1 MDSPLTK
8 HEQDGKPS
16 FLDVTPERLSKLT
29 ASQLAD
35 DMERAL
41 DFMSDETYDDAVIDA
56 YLEALDRV
64 APMPEYPDAATTYAE
79 FRDKIRSISEELA
92 PAKSPAV
99 PSRGI
104 RRGRQLLRTV
114 LVAAVLVAC
123 LFSGMVVAQASGL
136 DVFGAIARWTAD
148 AFSFGDVSTLAASD
162 IEEQLFYTEPD
173 KTVPEEYKE
182 LQTELKHRGFPLYFP
197 EIPEGFE
204 LVDNFLYV
212 SEQDGGLNYSN
223 CYLRESDMIGLA
235 VNQNIETPEK
245 IYEKDDSPVE
255 EYLYNGVMHYLFTN
269 LDNQVAVWIVGYL
282 EYSISTTLSKDELK
296 ELVQS
301 VY

>member
-64 APMPEYPDAATTYAE
+64 APMPEYPDAATTYTE
-79 FRDKIRSISEELA
+79 FRDKIRSISEELT
-92 PAKSPAV
+92 PAKSSAV
-99 PSRGI
+99 PSHGI

-269 LDNQVAVWIVGYL
+269 LDNQVAVWIVGDL

>member
-269 LDNQVAVWIVGYL
+269 LDNQVAVWIVGDL

>member
-35 DMERAL
+35 YMERAL

-269 LDNQVAVWIVGYL
+269 LDNQVAVWIVGDL

>member
-56 YLEALDRV
+56 
-64 APMPEYPDAATTYAE
+64 YPDAATTYAE

-269 LDNQVAVWIVGYL
+269 LDNQVAVWIVGDL

>member
-79 FRDKIRSISEELA
+79 FRDKIRSISEELT
-92 PAKSPAV
+92 PAKSSAV
-99 PSRGI
+99 PSHGI

-114 LVAAVLVAC
+114 LIAAVLVAC

-148 AFSFGDVSTLAASD
+148 AFSFGDVSILAASD

-269 LDNQVAVWIVGYL
+269 LDNQVAVWIAGDL

-296 ELVQS
+296 ELVRS

>member
-99 PSRGI
+99 LSCGI

-123 LFSGMVVAQASGL
+123 LFSGMVVVQASGV

-148 AFSFGDVSTLAASD
+148 AFSFGDVSTLATSD
-162 IEEQLFYTEPD
+162 TEEQLHYTEPA
-173 KTVPEEYKE
+173 KTVPEEYRE
-182 LQTELKHRGFPLYFP
+182 LQTELKQRNLPFYFP
-197 EIPEGFE
+197 EIPVEFE
-204 LVDNFLYV
+204 LSNSALYV
-212 SEQDGGLNYSN
+212 STTDGSLVYGNT
-223 CYLRESDMIGLA
+223 YLHDSDVIGFDII
-235 VNQNIETPEK
+235 QNTGEPLSV
-245 IYEKDDSPVE
+245 YEKDENLVE
-255 EYLYNGVMHYLFTN
+255 EYQYNGITHYLFSN
-269 LDNQVAVWIVGYL
+269 LDNQVAVWSAGDL
-282 EYSISTTLSKDELK
+282 EYSISTTLSKDMLK
-296 ELVQS
+296 ELLQS

>member
-114 LVAAVLVAC
+114 LVAAALVAC

-269 LDNQVAVWIVGYL
+269 LDNQVAVWIVGDL

>member
-212 SEQDGGLNYSN
+212 SEQNGGLNYSN

-269 LDNQVAVWIVGYL
+269 LDNQVAVWIVGDL

>member
-255 EYLYNGVMHYLFTN
+255 EYLYNGVTHYLFTN
-269 LDNQVAVWIVGYL
+269 LDNQVAVWIVGDL

>member
-64 APMPEYPDAATTYAE
+64 VPMPEYPDAATTYTE
-79 FRDKIRSISEELA
+79 FRDKIRSISEELT
-92 PAKSPAV
+92 PAKSSAV
-99 PSRGI
+99 PSHGI

-269 LDNQVAVWIVGYL
+269 LDNQVAVWIVGDL

>member
-99 PSRGI
+99 PSCGI

-269 LDNQVAVWIVGYL
+269 LDNQVAVWIVGDL

>member
-64 APMPEYPDAATTYAE
+64 APMPEYPDAATTYTE
-79 FRDKIRSISEELA
+79 FRDKIRSISEELT

-99 PSRGI
+99 PSHGI
-104 RRGRQLLRTV
+104 HRGRQLLRTV

-123 LFSGMVVAQASGL
+123 LFSGMVVAQASGV

-148 AFSFGDVSTLAASD
+148 AFSFGDVSTLATSD
-162 IEEQLFYTEPD
+162 TEEQLHYTEPA
-173 KTVPEEYKE
+173 KTVP
-182 LQTELKHRGFPLYFP
+182 
-197 EIPEGFE
+197 
-204 LVDNFLYV
+204 
-212 SEQDGGLNYSN
+212 
-223 CYLRESDMIGLA
+223 
-235 VNQNIETPEK
+235 
-245 IYEKDDSPVE
+245 
-255 EYLYNGVMHYLFTN
+255 
-269 LDNQVAVWIVGYL
+269 
-282 EYSISTTLSKDELK
+282 
-296 ELVQS
+296 
-301 VY
+301 

>member
-136 DVFGAIARWTAD
+136 DVFGVIARWTAD

-269 LDNQVAVWIVGYL
+269 LDNQVAVWIVGDL

>member
-99 PSRGI
+99 PSCGI

-148 AFSFGDVSTLAASD
+148 AFSFGDASTLATSGA
-162 IEEQLFYTEPD
+162 EAQFHYTEPD
-173 KTVPEEYKE
+173 KPVPEEYQE
-182 LQTELKHRGFPLYFP
+182 LQAELKRRDLPFYFP
-197 EIPEGFE
+197 EVPNSFRLNESS
-204 LVDNFLYV
+204 LYI
-212 SEQDGGLNYSN
+212 SEINGQL
-223 CYLRESDMIGLA
+223 
-235 VNQNIETPEK
+235 
-245 IYEKDDSPVE
+245 IYES
-255 EYLYNGVMHYLFTN
+255 FC
-269 LDNQVAVWIVGYL
+269 
-282 EYSISTTLSKDELK
+282 S
-296 ELVQS
+296 
-301 VY
+301 

>member
-223 CYLRESDMIGLA
+223 CYL
-235 VNQNIETPEK
+235 
-245 IYEKDDSPVE
+245 
-255 EYLYNGVMHYLFTN
+255 
-269 LDNQVAVWIVGYL
+269 
-282 EYSISTTLSKDELK
+282 
-296 ELVQS
+296 
-301 VY
+301 

>member
-99 PSRGI
+99 PSCGI

-114 LVAAVLVAC
+114 
-123 LFSGMVVAQASGL
+123 
-136 DVFGAIARWTAD
+136 R
-148 AFSFGDVSTLAASD
+148 
-162 IEEQLFYTEPD
+162 
-173 KTVPEEYKE
+173 K
-182 LQTELKHRGFPLYFP
+182 R
-197 EIPEGFE
+197 
-204 LVDNFLYV
+204 
-212 SEQDGGLNYSN
+212 
-223 CYLRESDMIGLA
+223 
-235 VNQNIETPEK
+235 
-245 IYEKDDSPVE
+245 
-255 EYLYNGVMHYLFTN
+255 
-269 LDNQVAVWIVGYL
+269 QV
-282 EYSISTTLSKDELK
+282 K
-296 ELVQS
+296 
-301 VY
+301 

>member
-245 IYEKDDSPVE
+245 TYEKDDSPVE

-269 LDNQVAVWIVGYL
+269 LDNQVAVWIVGDL

>member
-212 SEQDGGLNYSN
+212 SVQDGGLNYSN

-269 LDNQVAVWIVGYL
+269 LDNQVAVWIVGDL

>member
-99 PSRGI
+99 PSCGI

-136 DVFGAIARWTAD
+136 DVFARLRAGLPMRSALEMPVRWPR
-148 AFSFGDVSTLAASD
+148 LAAEAQFHTQSR
-162 IEEQLFYTEPD
+162 INLSR
-173 KTVPEEYKE
+173 KNI
-182 LQTELKHRGFPLYFP
+182 R
-197 EIPEGFE
+197 
-204 LVDNFLYV
+204 NF
-212 SEQDGGLNYSN
+212 
-223 CYLRESDMIGLA
+223 R
-235 VNQNIETPEK
+235 
-245 IYEKDDSPVE
+245 
-255 EYLYNGVMHYLFTN
+255 
-269 LDNQVAVWIVGYL
+269 
-282 EYSISTTLSKDELK
+282 LS
-296 ELVQS
+296 
-301 VY
+301 

>member
-1 MDSPLTK
+1 MESPLTK

-269 LDNQVAVWIVGYL
+269 LDNQVAVWIVGDL

>member
-79 FRDKIRSISEELA
+79 FRDKSRSISEELA

-269 LDNQVAVWIVGYL
+269 LDNQVAVWIVGDL

>member
-64 APMPEYPDAATTYAE
+64 VPMPEYPDAATTYTE
-79 FRDKIRSISEELA
+79 FRDKIRSISEELT
-92 PAKSPAV
+92 PAKSSAV
-99 PSRGI
+99 PSHGI

-148 AFSFGDVSTLAASD
+148 ALSFGDASTLATSGA
-162 IEEQLFYTEPD
+162 EAQFHYTEPD
-173 KTVPEEYKE
+173 KPVPEEYQE
-182 LQTELKHRGFPLYFP
+182 LQAELKRRDLPFYFP
-197 EIPEGFE
+197 EVPNSFRLNESS
-204 LVDNFLYV
+204 LYI
-212 SEQDGGLNYSN
+212 SEINGQL
-223 CYLRESDMIGLA
+223 
-235 VNQNIETPEK
+235 
-245 IYEKDDSPVE
+245 IYESFYAKK
-255 EYLYNGVMHYLFTN
+255 T
-269 LDNQVAVWIVGYL
+269 Q
-282 EYSISTTLSKDELK
+282 
-296 ELVQS
+296 
-301 VY
+301 

>member
-148 AFSFGDVSTLAASD
+148 AFTFGDVSTLAASD

-269 LDNQVAVWIVGYL
+269 LDNQVAVWIVGDL

>member
-79 FRDKIRSISEELA
+79 FRDKIRSISEELT
-92 PAKSPAV
+92 PAKSSTV
-99 PSRGI
+99 PSHGI

-255 EYLYNGVMHYLFTN
+255 EYFYNGVMHYLFTN
-269 LDNQVAVWIVGYL
+269 LDNQVAVWIAGDL

-296 ELVQS
+296 ELVRS

>member
-56 YLEALDRV
+56 YLEALDRM

-79 FRDKIRSISEELA
+79 FRDKIRSISEELT
-92 PAKSPAV
+92 PAKSSAV
-99 PSRGI
+99 PSHGI

-114 LVAAVLVAC
+114 LIAAVLVAC

-269 LDNQVAVWIVGYL
+269 LDNQVAVWIAGDL

-296 ELVQS
+296 ELVRS

>member
-99 PSRGI
+99 PSCGI

-148 AFSFGDVSTLAASD
+148 AFSFGDASTLATSGA
-162 IEEQLFYTEPD
+162 EAQFHYTEPD
-173 KTVPEEYKE
+173 KPVPEEYQE
-182 LQTELKHRGFPLYFP
+182 LQAELKRRDLPFYFP
-197 EIPEGFE
+197 EVPNSFRLNESS
-204 LVDNFLYV
+204 LYI
-212 SEQDGGLNYSN
+212 SEINGQLIY
-223 CYLRESDMIGLA
+223 ESFYAKNSDLFDFCVI
-235 VNQNIETPEK
+235 QNMGEPRA
-245 IYEKDDSPVE
+245 IYEKDDTPVD
-255 EYLYNGVMHYLFTN
+255 EYQYHGVTHYLFSN
-269 LDNQVAVWIVGYL
+269 LERKVAVWSVENL
-282 EYSISTTLSKDELK
+282 EYSISTTLPMDDLK
-296 ELVQS
+296 RLVQS
-301 VY
+301 LY

>member
-182 LQTELKHRGFPLYFP
+182 LQTELKHRGIPLYFP

-269 LDNQVAVWIVGYL
+269 LDNQVAVWIVGDL

>member
-79 FRDKIRSISEELA
+79 FRDKIRSISEELT
-92 PAKSPAV
+92 PAKSSAV
-99 PSRGI
+99 PSHGI

-245 IYEKDDSPVE
+245 IYEKDDRPVE

-269 LDNQVAVWIVGYL
+269 LDNQVAVWIAGDL

-296 ELVQS
+296 ELVRS

>member
-79 FRDKIRSISEELA
+79 FRDKIRSISEELP

-99 PSRGI
+99 PSHGI

-182 LQTELKHRGFPLYFP
+182 LQTELKHRGSPLYFP

-269 LDNQVAVWIVGYL
+269 LDNQVAVWIAGDL

>member
-1 MDSPLTK
+1 MWPLCRNTRMRR
-8 HEQDGKPS
+8 PLMWS
-16 FLDVTPERLSKLT
+16 FG
-29 ASQLAD
+29 
-35 DMERAL
+35 
-41 DFMSDETYDDAVIDA
+41 
-56 YLEALDRV
+56 
-64 APMPEYPDAATTYAE
+64 
-79 FRDKIRSISEELA
+79 IRSGQYPRNWSLL
-92 PAKSPAV
+92 KVLLSPAV
-99 PSRGI
+99 ASAEAASCCGLFWL
-104 RRGRQLLRTV
+104 RR
-114 LVAAVLVAC
+114 LVAC

-269 LDNQVAVWIVGYL
+269 LDNQVAVWIVGDL

>member
-104 RRGRQLLRTV
+104 RRGRQLLQTV

-269 LDNQVAVWIVGYL
+269 LDNQVAVWIVGDL